1 MASNDRLLRLAKALS
16 HPLRQRI
23 LEVTT
28 DGEASPNE
36 IARITGPRLGTV
48 SYHVQVLLELECIE
62 LVRTARR
69 RGATEHF
76 YRATVGMELADAE
89 FAEFTPAARRG
100 LVTGTM
106 EHIRADLSESAKRGG
121 LDRAD
126 VHVSRTP
133 LVVDRRGWEE
143 LSELLLELLQAAK
156 RIQRASE
163 ERGDALQASELALL
177 HFPTAGVVTPTGRAR
192 ESR

>member
-1 MASNDRLLRLAKALS
+1 MASKDRLLRLAKALS

-23 LEVTT
+23 MEVTT
-28 DGEASPNE
+28 DGEASPKE
-36 IARITGPRLGTV
+36 IARITGVRLGTV
-48 SYHVQVLLELECIE
+48 SYHVQVLLELGCIE

-76 YRATVGMELADAE
+76 YRASVGMELADAE
-89 FAEFTPAARRG
+89 LAAFAPAVRRG
-100 LVTGTM
+100 LATGTM
-106 EHIRADLSESAKRGG
+106 EHIRADVSASAERGG

-126 VHVSRTP
+126 FHISRTP
-133 LVVDRRGWEE
+133 LALDRRGWEE

-156 RIQRASE
+156 RIERASE
-163 ERGDALQASELALL
+163 DRGDALQASELALL
-177 HFPTAGVVTPTGRAR
+177 HFPITGVVTPTDRVP